1 MWPASKPPPS
11 IMVKP
16 CKGNMADQCRSRGR
30 ETAVTPRAQP
40 VGDGRISRAFLQSRA
55 ARQVCDALDATA
67 DELVERSGAMNT
79 PATLA
84 GWVRTAGEATIPS
97 DDEDP
102 FGHGGLLDE
111 PQPMPRGVSGNAT
124 PRGEAPLSE
133 SVGEVTVPEEA
144 SYDRSTA
151 LPSGPVGQ
159 EAAAALLGA
168 HESHVLTRTA
178 HVVWCRVCGRHAAIR
193 LGIGL
198 QRPCVGQATGA
209 YPARIERLRG
219 RRHPVTAEP
228 LEAATHQVPDVLH

>member
-1 MWPASKPPPS
+1 
-11 IMVKP
+11 
-16 CKGNMADQCRSRGR
+16 MAR
-30 ETAVTPRAQP
+30 P
-40 VGDGRISRAFLQSRA
+40 VDDGRISRAFLQSKA
-55 ARQVCDALDATA
+55 ARQVCDGRDDTADGPVARSSALDSPVV
-67 DELVERSGAMNT
+67 LVGSVNQAGACVF
-79 PATLA
+79 L
-84 GWVRTAGEATIPS
+84 S

-111 PQPMPRGVSGNAT
+111 PQPLPRGVGGNAT
-124 PRGEAPLSE
+124 PRGEARLDERVS
-133 SVGEVTVPEEA
+133 EVTGPEVVSNEP
-144 SYDRSTA
+144 STV
-151 LPSGPVGQ
+151 LPSVPAGQ

-228 LEAATHQVPDVLH
+228 L